1 MALRSD
7 PQTNS
12 QWTSERAKEAITTPQ
27 APQTPSSLIELLS
40 TSRLYAKAQRA
51 SSSFRNAVS
60 RQSISTF
67 ESNGFLRK
75 QIAFELTSHALRRS
89 SEKAEI
95 KITGILWPLATSAC
109 CNSMPL
115 MPGICTSA
123 IKHEV
128 SFR

>member
-1 MALRSD
+1 MLGEPMREPIGRDTLGCNA
-7 PQTNS
+7 
-12 QWTSERAKEAITTPQ
+12 E
-27 APQTPSSLIELLS
+27 
-40 TSRLYAKAQRA
+40 AQRA

-75 QIAFELTSHALRRS
+75 QIAFELTSHALGRS

-95 KITGILWPLATSAC
+95 KITGILWPAATSAC